1 VSAPAPARWPYAA
14 RASPTVGV
22 MRSSLVTLAAVVF
35 AATFSPGRAD
45 GAPATVLPA
54 PDVVGAFTTLYP
66 CCQPRVVNIR
76 RAAHGIDGR
85 ALASG
90 DRFSLNAALGPRTRA
105 KGYVPAPMIAGGR
118 LVDSVGGGISQVATT
133 LYNAAFFAG
142 LELIA
147 HTPHSFYIDRYPMG
161 REATV
166 SWGGPE
172 LIFRNQWAAPVR
184 VRVATTRTSVTVRL
198 VGPRLGRRVHSWIGD
213 PYRFELPS
221 IRRIINPALPPG
233 SSRVV
238 QEAGPPGFT
247 VEYGRAVY
255 RRERSII
262 RERFRV
268 RYLPEN
274 KIVEIGPR

>member
-1 VSAPAPARWPYAA
+1 
-14 RASPTVGV
+14 
-22 MRSSLVTLAAVVF
+22 MRSSLVATLAALVF
-35 AATFSPGRAD
+35 AATFSPGRAH
-45 GAPATVLPA
+45 AATATVLPA
-54 PDVVGAFTTLYP
+54 PDVVGIFTTRYP

-76 RAAHGIDGR
+76 RAARALDGR
-85 ALASG
+85 TLAPG
-90 DRFSLNAALGPRTRA
+90 ERFSLNATLGPRTRA
-105 KGYVPAPMIAGGR
+105 KGYMRAPMIAAGR

-142 LELIA
+142 LELVE

-184 VRVATTRTSVTVRL
+184 VRATTTPTSIAVRL
-198 VGPRLGRRVHSWIGD
+198 VGPRLGRHVHSWMGRPYGFD
-213 PYRFELPS
+213 PPTT
-221 IRRIINPALPPG
+221 RRIINPALPPG
-233 SSRVV
+233 TLRVV

-247 VEYGRAVY
+247 IEYGREVY